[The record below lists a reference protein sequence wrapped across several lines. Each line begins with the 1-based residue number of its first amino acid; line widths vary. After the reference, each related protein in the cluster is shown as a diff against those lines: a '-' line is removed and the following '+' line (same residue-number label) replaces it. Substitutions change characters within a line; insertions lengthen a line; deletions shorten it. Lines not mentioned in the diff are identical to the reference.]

1 MFQNLSLRARMLLG
15 VVSMISLGFIIT
27 IFFVVRQGTLI
38 QTESAYAYVEERVK
52 YEALRIAQ
60 ETEVASSVA
69 GVMAQMFKGIWVSKQ
84 SDRDVALSIM
94 QEVMADNPG
103 FLGVWTVWEPD
114 AFDGYDEFHRNTHYH
129 DETGRFIPY
138 VNRIDGKIRTEAIRG
153 YTDRSSGD
161 FYYSA
166 YDSGEA
172 VLVEPYTYE
181 LNGVVTPMASI
192 AVPIKDGAKVLGVVG
207 VDIALASLQDR
218 VSSIVEYG
226 TGYARLISANDNY
239 IGHRDAQRVGEA
251 VHQENTSLLSA
262 IHSGQTDGFVEQD
275 RLLGEKSYTVVAP
288 VQVGDLKGQWALSL
302 TVPLSRVLE
311 QVTTMRNVSLLL
323 GLLSII
329 VVSVVLGWILD
340 RLVLRPIGGEPAHA
354 SYVVSRIAEGD
365 LTSSIHL
372 DERDKGSLL
381 YAMRVM
387 QAQLTGII
395 TSIRASSDS
404 VSEGAHQ
411 LAKANIDLSQR
422 TEEQAAAL
430 QETAAS
436 LEELSATVSQNSDH
450 TQRANTRAVE
460 ATELAMNGDRAVGD
474 IVDSMA
480 QLTQSSQKMGDII
493 AVIEGIAFQTNILAL
508 NAAVE
513 AARAGEHG
521 RGFAVV
527 ASEVRTLAQ
536 RSASAA
542 QEVKELIEGSV
553 QVALNSTDKVDNASQ
568 AIQQVVAA
576 INDLSTIT
584 NEIATASLEQS
595 DGLSQIHAAINQM
608 DSVTQQNAAMVEQAS
623 AATASLEEQALQ
635 VSNTVAIFKI

>member
-38 QTESAYAYVEERVK
+38 QTESAFAYVEERVK
-52 YEALRIAQ
+52 YEALKIAQ

-153 YTDRSSGD
+153 YKDRSSGD

-207 VDIALASLQDR
+207 VDIALASLQDT
-218 VSSIVEYG
+218 VSDIVEYG
-226 TGYARLISANDNY
+226 IGYARLISTNNHY

-251 VHQENTSLLSA
+251 VHQDNTNLLSA

-275 RLLGEKSYTVVAP
+275 RLLGEKSYTAVAP

-340 RLVLRPIGGEPAHA
+340 RLVIRPIGGEPAHA

-372 DERDKGSLL
+372 DERDKSSLL

-387 QAQLTGII
+387 QA
-395 TSIRASSDS
+395 
-404 VSEGAHQ
+404 
-411 LAKANIDLSQR
+411 
-422 TEEQAAAL
+422 
-430 QETAAS
+430 
-436 LEELSATVSQNSDH
+436 
-450 TQRANTRAVE
+450 
-460 ATELAMNGDRAVGD
+460 
-474 IVDSMA
+474 
-480 QLTQSSQKMGDII
+480 
-493 AVIEGIAFQTNILAL
+493 
-508 NAAVE
+508 
-513 AARAGEHG
+513 
-521 RGFAVV
+521 
-527 ASEVRTLAQ
+527 
-536 RSASAA
+536 
-542 QEVKELIEGSV
+542 
-553 QVALNSTDKVDNASQ
+553 
-568 AIQQVVAA
+568 
-576 INDLSTIT
+576 
-584 NEIATASLEQS
+584 
-595 DGLSQIHAAINQM
+595 
-608 DSVTQQNAAMVEQAS
+608 
-623 AATASLEEQALQ
+623 
-635 VSNTVAIFKI
+635 